1 MPFPP
6 VSGAKRDLDASS
18 GNPLK
23 GTKPYADTAT
33 RLGYS
38 ITHLL
43 ATYDHSNDPILVQL
57 ALQAC
62 VCVAGKRA
70 WESFCLGLP
79 AKSDGVLGLIFRS
92 IKELE
97 PQPTSSKWRS
107 LTHGHIHA
115 IYPTLAAYSANEL
128 AETMLRWTVDILTLA
143 GCISVDSSSS
153 GAPPATPEAAASP
166 DSDSLANYGLNLT
179 KTSGSG
185 SAALRSQQT
194 TSLLLPQLLHITT
207 ALTRLENVLRQ
218 DILSTSFDL
227 VIPECGMAFGKGWMV
242 DFFDFS
248 SSATNGA
255 PPNGDGID
263 ASTESETN
271 KVLGCVEV
279 GLMCRTRVGMR
290 GGGLETPTASTPT
303 LAGGSGSILG
313 AQGTNMSQQQQQ
325 GANTPG
331 GACAVYEERLL
342 LMPKVILESVVD
354 LL

>member
-1 MPFPP
+1 
-6 VSGAKRDLDASS
+6 
-18 GNPLK
+18 
-23 GTKPYADTAT
+23 
-33 RLGYS
+33 
-38 ITHLL
+38 
-43 ATYDHSNDPILVQL
+43 
-57 ALQAC
+57 
-62 VCVAGKRA
+62 
-70 WESFCLGLP
+70 
-79 AKSDGVLGLIFRS
+79 
-92 IKELE
+92 
-97 PQPTSSKWRS
+97 
-107 LTHGHIHA
+107 
-115 IYPTLAAYSANEL
+115 
-128 AETMLRWTVDILTLA
+128 MLRWAVDILTLA
-143 GCISVDSSSS
+143 GCVSVDSSSS
-153 GAPPATPEAAASP
+153 GAPPATPEETSTDT
-166 DSDSLANYGLNLT
+166 DSFANYGLNLNNPP
-179 KTSGSG
+179 G

-248 SSATNGA
+248 MGATNGA
-255 PPNGDGID
+255 TPNGDGID
-263 ASTESETN
+263 ASSTESEMN

-279 GLMCRTRVGMR
+279 GLMCRTRTGMR

-303 LAGGSGSILG
+303 TAGGGGSILG
-313 AQGTNMSQQQQQ
+313 GQGTNMSQQQQQ

>member
-1 MPFPP
+1 MN
-6 VSGAKRDLDASS
+6 VSLTVD
-18 GNPLK
+18 
-23 GTKPYADTAT
+23 
-33 RLGYS
+33 
-38 ITHLL
+38 
-43 ATYDHSNDPILVQL
+43 
-57 ALQAC
+57 
-62 VCVAGKRA
+62 
-70 WESFCLGLP
+70 
-79 AKSDGVLGLIFRS
+79 
-92 IKELE
+92 LE

-115 IYPTLAAYSANEL
+115 IYPTLATYSANEL

-143 GCISVDSSSS
+143 GCVSVDSSSS
-153 GAPPATPEAAASP
+153 GAPSASDETSP
-166 DSDSLANYGLNLT
+166 SADSESLQHYGLNLNNQ
-179 KTSGSG
+179 SG

-242 DFFDFS
+242 DFFGFS
-248 SSATNGA
+248 SGVTNGTTTM
-255 PPNGDGID
+255 NGDEGD
-263 ASTESETN
+263 ASSSDSETN

-303 LAGGSGSILG
+303 LVGGGGSILG
-313 AQGTNMSQQQQQ
+313 GQGTNMSQQQQQ
-325 GANTPG
+325 GSGAAG